1 MKYGKIINQLALYF
15 RAIAILAVA
24 FTFPLAAIADEV
36 VIVNGSRITGEV
48 VRQEAGALKLKTTF
62 AGTLEIEWDQV
73 QQLILDEPVIVI
85 LNDDRVLEIDQFFR
99 EGDQYVLHPVSQA
112 SEVTIDAGQLK
123 VIEPDPWELGQGHK
137 FTGRVNISVD
147 NEKGNSEKNEFDLDF
162 SMNNRWRK
170 NNLLVMGE
178 LEYDT
183 TRGFT
188 STDNWSVL
196 ANLDHTFSH
205 KWYYAG
211 SVMLKSDKFSDLE
224 LRTILGPGIGYRF
237 FDSKALNLRVEVG
250 PYYLSDDF
258 YDQPDASF
266 WGPAWFLDYDQMFW
280 KKRLQLYH
288 RQTGFVAIDSSD
300 KFLWRSWTGVRVP
313 LIAGLVGSLEYEID
327 YDSEPAVEAETTD
340 QTFKLKLGY
349 KW

>member
-147 NEKGNSEKNEFDLDF
+147 NEKGNSEKN
-162 SMNNRWRK
+162 
-170 NNLLVMGE
+170 
-178 LEYDT
+178 
-183 TRGFT
+183 
-188 STDNWSVL
+188 
-196 ANLDHTFSH
+196 
-205 KWYYAG
+205 
-211 SVMLKSDKFSDLE
+211 
-224 LRTILGPGIGYRF
+224 
-237 FDSKALNLRVEVG
+237 
-250 PYYLSDDF
+250 
-258 YDQPDASF
+258 
-266 WGPAWFLDYDQMFW
+266 
-280 KKRLQLYH
+280 
-288 RQTGFVAIDSSD
+288 
-300 KFLWRSWTGVRVP
+300 
-313 LIAGLVGSLEYEID
+313 
-327 YDSEPAVEAETTD
+327 
-340 QTFKLKLGY
+340 
-349 KW
+349 